1 MAVRKKVAL
10 GTFIIATI
18 TGCVIGVMV
27 LSMSW

>member
-18 TGCVIGVMV
+18 TGCLIGVIV
-27 LSMSW
+27 LSVS